1 MEDRLLERDYESD
14 PEPAQDLETLAKAEA
29 ALAQR
34 EETLWQIEELRRSS
48 RVVKPT
54 KRMEQYRLQQWLFQE
69 GSDED
74 KGEQSWEEDDNKP
87 WEPRMENQ
95 DTTPEAETTPDT
107 EEIANEGDWRIVK
120 DNQLLEKQDEA
131 KEESGNIYNG
141 DKAQAE

>member
-1 MEDRLLERDYESD
+1 M
-14 PEPAQDLETLAKAEA
+14 
-29 ALAQR
+29 
-34 EETLWQIEELRRSS
+34 RRSH

-74 KGEQSWEEDDNKP
+74 EGEQPWEEDDNEP

-95 DTTPEAETTPDT
+95 DITPEAGTTPET

-120 DNQLLEKQDEA
+120 DNQLWEKQDET
-131 KEESGNIYNG
+131 KEGSWNIDNG
-141 DKAQAE
+141 EKA